1 MSRKGGEPDV
11 PERPGSGDAEDLAG
25 EPAAAPTDGV
35 GEIDATAPGGG
46 EDGAGVSVIGHLGID
61 LIDASGGRPTLAN
74 GDLWAPELTRI
85 KEILERRER
94 HSAVVVGPHGVGKRA
109 LVLALAH
116 QIANGDAPRHLAGR
130 RVMELPFHRVLAAVR
145 QPGDFERIVFT
156 ALREAGTRDDVVLFL
171 HQITNFMGILGGR
184 STPLNAAYA
193 IETACQQP
201 GLFLLGSATPE
212 LYREAVTAFPWCLNA
227 MTRVDVSEPSRES
240 TAVLLGELTGTLAD
254 YHGVQISD
262 EAVQAS
268 VDLSADYIR
277 DRVLP
282 GKAYELL
289 DQAAAKAATRAGGGA
304 VPTVARAEVT
314 EALSEIVGIPPDKLA
329 TPGHRELLGL
339 EEALKARIKGQD
351 SCIRNLADVIRVTKL
366 GLDARPARP
375 NGVFLFVGPPGVG
388 KSELARALA
397 EELYGDP
404 GRLFEFNMARYSD
417 EDGVARLIGVELS
430 DVEYAGDLAAAVA
443 RSPHSIIVFE
453 HIERSHRDVA
463 VLLMQIF
470 REGYIVDGHGATLH
484 FSNSTIILTTSA
496 ESLVPNLDNNG
507 ALGFGLSDRDR
518 DEHHLREAKVAIEA
532 FFPPDFMD
540 GIDEVLLFDP
550 LSERA
555 LREIV
560 AVRLDDIR
568 DRLALRS
575 IELHVTDGAVTHLVE
590 KGASREYG
598 ARNLGRT
605 VEGTLL
611 KPLAKFLVANPSA
624 RRITARAVEGEIE
637 ICEGAGPSAGPPG
650 HEPEGP

>member
-1 MSRKGGEPDV
+1 MTKGAKGT
-11 PERPGSGDAEDLAG
+11 PGAEEQAGDGRARGPDAEQDV
-25 EPAAAPTDGV
+25 EPARDARPEDDAALERDQGT
-35 GEIDATAPGGG
+35 ET
-46 EDGAGVSVIGHLGID
+46 VSVLKHLGTD
-61 LIDASGGRPTLAN
+61 LIEASSGRPTLAE
-74 GDLWAPELTRI
+74 GDLWAAELTKV

-94 HSAVVVGPHGVGKRA
+94 HAAVLVGPDGVGKRA

-116 QIANGDAPRHLAGR
+116 HIAEGRAPKHLVGR
-130 RVMELPFHRVLAAVR
+130 RVIELPFHRVLSSVR

-156 ALREAGTRDDVVLFL
+156 ALREAGTRDDVLLFL
-171 HQITNFMGILGGR
+171 NQITNFMGILGGR
-184 STPLNAAYA
+184 GTPLNAAYA
-193 IETACQQP
+193 IETACHQP

-212 LYREAVTAFPWCLNA
+212 LYREAVAAFPWCLNV

-240 TAVLLGELTGTLAD
+240 TTVLLDGLTDVLAE
-254 YHGVQISD
+254 YHGVRIAD
-262 EAVQAS
+262 EAVGAA

-289 DQAAAKAATRAGGGA
+289 DQAAAKAVTRVPAGETATVGRKD
-304 VPTVARAEVT
+304 VT
-314 EALSEIVGIPPDKLA
+314 EALSELVGIPPDKLA
-329 TPGHRELLGL
+329 TPGHSELLGL

-351 SCIRNLADVIRVTKL
+351 NCIRKLADVIRVTKL
-366 GLDARPARP
+366 GLDSRPSRP

-388 KSELARALA
+388 KSELAHALA
-397 EELYGDP
+397 EELYGEP
-404 GRLFEFNMARYSD
+404 GWLFEFNMARYSD
-417 EDGVARLIGVELS
+417 DDGVARLVGVEVG
-430 DVEYAGDLAAAVA
+430 DVDYAGDLAAAVA

-470 REGYIVDGHGATLH
+470 RDGYVVDGHGTTLH
-484 FSNSTIILTTSA
+484 FSNATIILTTSA
-496 ESLVPNLDNNG
+496 DSLVPNLDNNG

-540 GIDEVLLFDP
+540 GIDEVLIFEP
-550 LSERA
+550 LSQQA
-555 LREIV
+555 LKEIV
-560 AVRLDDIR
+560 GVRLDDIR
-568 DRLALRS
+568 GRLALRS
-575 IELHVTDGAVTHLVE
+575 IDLHVTDGAVAQLAE

-611 KPLAKFLVANPSA
+611 KPLAKFLLANPSA
-624 RRITARAVEGEIE
+624 RQITARAVEGDIE
-637 ICEGAGPSAGPPG
+637 ICEGTHRSVAPDQS
-650 HEPEGP
+650 

>member
-1 MSRKGGEPDV
+1 MSDEGNKAPDAPIEGDAGEAETPAGL
-11 PERPGSGDAEDLAG
+11 PEAASGDAGDEG
-25 EPAAAPTDGV
+25 GSE
-35 GEIDATAPGGG
+35 EGGG
-46 EDGAGVSVIGHLGID
+46 GTADVTVLAHLGVD
-61 LIDASGGRPTLAN
+61 LTALSGDRLTLAS
-74 GDLWAPELTRI
+74 GDLWTSELTRI
-85 KEILERRER
+85 KEILERRE
-94 HSAVVVGPHGVGKRA
+94 HHTAVLVGPDGVGKRA

-116 QIANGDAPRHLAGR
+116 HMAEGQAPRHLAGR
-130 RVMELPFHRVLAAVR
+130 RVVELPFHRVLSSVR

-171 HQITNFMGILGGR
+171 NPITSFMGILGGR
-184 STPLNAAYA
+184 TTPLNAAYA

-212 LYREAVTAFPWCLNA
+212 LYREAVTAFPWCLNV

-240 TAVLLGELTGTLAD
+240 AVMLLRELTEVLAD
-254 YHGVQISD
+254 YHGVRIGE
-262 EAVQAS
+262 EAIQSA

-289 DQAAAKAATRAGGGA
+289 DQACAKAATLAPQGEQA
-304 VPTVARAEVT
+304 VVERREVT
-314 EALSEIVGIPPDKLA
+314 EALSDLVGIPPEKLA
-329 TPGHRELLGL
+329 TPGHGELLGL
-339 EEALKARIKGQD
+339 EDALRARIKGQD
-351 SCIRNLADVIRVTKL
+351 GCIRKLADVIRVTKL

-388 KSELARALA
+388 KSELAHALA
-397 EELYGDP
+397 EELYGEP
-404 GRLFEFNMARYSD
+404 GWLFDFNMARYSD
-417 EDGVARLIGVELS
+417 EDGVPRLIGVELGEV
-430 DVEYAGDLAAAVA
+430 DYAGDLAAAVA

-470 REGYIVDGHGATLH
+470 RDGYVVDGHGTTLY
-484 FSNSTIILTTSA
+484 FSNATIIMTTSA
-496 ESLVPNLDNNG
+496 ESLVPKLENDG

-518 DEHHLREAKVAIEA
+518 DEHNLREAKVAIEA

-560 AVRLDDIR
+560 ALRLDDIR
-568 DRLALRS
+568 ARLALRT
-575 IELHVTDGAVTHLVE
+575 IELHVTDGAVALLVE

-611 KPLAKFLVANPSA
+611 KPLAKFLLANPAA
-624 RRITARAVEGEIE
+624 RAIVARAVEGDIE
-637 ICEGAGPSAGPPG
+637 ICDGTESGFSRNNGRQT
-650 HEPEGP
+650 EK